1 MRGRDYARVKLDR
14 ARLRLHDATRITRF
28 CTIGDTDM
36 VVEVG
41 NPRELSRIKAYV
53 GKEPDTVEWISQYVK
68 PGDVFYDVGAN
79 IGLYSIFTAKRLQG
93 RSKVYSFEPESQNY
107 ASLNRNVFLNGLSD
121 SIMTLCLAVSDACR
135 VDTFFVRGHLRAG
148 EAIHQFRQATD
159 DFGRSFSPVHL
170 QGMFGISL
178 DDLCYSYGL
187 DFPSHIKVDVDGHE
201 YAVVEG
207 ARRVLK
213 DPRLRSVLLEITESS
228 ENAEEIRSMFAVFQD
243 AGFSVLKKVQTVPG
257 REAHN
262 VIFTRA
268 GS

>member
-1 MRGRDYARVKLDR
+1 
-14 ARLRLHDATRITRF
+14 
-28 CTIGDTDM
+28 
-36 VVEVG
+36 
-41 NPRELSRIKAYV
+41 
-53 GKEPDTVEWISQYVK
+53 
-68 PGDVFYDVGAN
+68 
-79 IGLYSIFTAKRLQG
+79 
-93 RSKVYSFEPESQNY
+93 
-107 ASLNRNVFLNGLSD
+107 
-121 SIMTLCLAVSDACR
+121 MTLLISLSFA
-135 VDTFFVRGHLRAG
+135 L
-148 EAIHQFRQATD
+148 EAKIVNGQATD